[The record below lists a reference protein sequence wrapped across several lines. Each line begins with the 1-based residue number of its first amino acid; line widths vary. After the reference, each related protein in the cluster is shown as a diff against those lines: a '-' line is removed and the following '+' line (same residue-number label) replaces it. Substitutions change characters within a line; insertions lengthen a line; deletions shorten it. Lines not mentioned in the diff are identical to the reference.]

1 MSSDFTNNAARPA
14 IKVISSYKSTNDK
27 EDFIEIQLK
36 RYIIAL
42 QILESHNL
50 IEEFR
55 RAVKGGANLPTEAI
69 FGEEVV
75 IETR

>member
-1 MSSDFTNNAARPA
+1 LASDFTSNAAQKNLRFTPD
-14 IKVISSYKSTNDK
+14 KSANDK
-27 EDFIEIQLK
+27 EDFVKEQLR
-36 RYIIAL
+36 RYPIAL
-42 QILESHNL
+42 QILESYNL

>member
-1 MSSDFTNNAARPA
+1 MSDFTSNAAQTNLRVA
-14 IKVISSYKSTNDK
+14 ADKSTNDK
-27 EDFIEIQLK
+27 ADFIGIQLK

-42 QILESHNL
+42 QIIESHNL